1 MNAKRLPSFMTICC
15 CVSLLLA
22 GLLTS
27 FSCAS
32 AAEKKSSLDS
42 RSYEQILDRVITVY
56 PNLQSAVLQVRRS
69 TLELDRIYASL
80 GWNASVDSYISHDL
94 GNFGTPADV
103 FSTRGALTRKLLS
116 GDRISVDASYAR
128 TDNEINFI
136 NTLPNPSN
144 DSSVNLTY
152 RRPLSKGADN
162 VEYYSLEESAQ
173 AQIAANRAEE
183 FALKDSLAG
192 QVANL
197 FYGLA
202 TIEVN
207 LANTREG
214 IERLQ
219 RLLSFVS
226 RNKKLGISE
235 EKDILQTRARLNRK
249 LAEESSLETA
259 RNQQIY
265 NLNRLMNLPA
275 SSRYKT
281 RLDYSGREIPG
292 RAALLEQVFS
302 YSPAYSKASA
312 AKQAAESQIKLQQD
326 NKKDVID
333 VIASV
338 GARAKSGPSEEM
350 DISESDFAGTLGLE
364 YRASLDKRGL
374 DATYQQALLD
384 RDIAENQLRQ
394 LTIDLNSEVDR
405 LLGLINDQR
414 KSIASN
420 RRLQKAEQSKFDE
433 AVSRYRTGR
442 TTTADLINFEED
454 LSVAQSALANSRV
467 NLLNTINELDRL
479 RGALWSKESD
489 SPS

>member
-1 MNAKRLPSFMTICC
+1 
-15 CVSLLLA
+15 
-22 GLLTS
+22 
-27 FSCAS
+27 
-32 AAEKKSSLDS
+32 
-42 RSYEQILDRVITVY
+42 
-56 PNLQSAVLQVRRS
+56 
-69 TLELDRIYASL
+69 
-80 GWNASVDSYISHDL
+80 
-94 GNFGTPADV
+94 
-103 FSTRGALTRKLLS
+103 
-116 GDRISVDASYAR
+116 
-128 TDNEINFI
+128 
-136 NTLPNPSN
+136 
-144 DSSVNLTY
+144 
-152 RRPLSKGADN
+152 LSKGADN

-302 YSPAYSKASA
+302 YSPAYTRASA
-312 AKQAAESQIKLQQD
+312 AKQVAESQIKLQQD

-420 RRLQKAEQSKFDE
+420 RRLQKAEQRKFDE

-479 RGALWSKESD
+479 RGALWSKNND